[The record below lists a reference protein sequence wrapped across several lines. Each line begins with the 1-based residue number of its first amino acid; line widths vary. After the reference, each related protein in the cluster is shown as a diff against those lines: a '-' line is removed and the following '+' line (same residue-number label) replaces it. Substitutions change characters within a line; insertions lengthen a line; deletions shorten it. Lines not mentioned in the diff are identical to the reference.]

1 MSKPQ
6 FQIKFV
12 DWDSANTDPDIPQD
26 CKYGLYL
33 FYPNQEDYDKEYWY
47 LSDQKRWEGL
57 NEIIEKLPH
66 LV

>member
-1 MSKPQ
+1 
-6 FQIKFV
+6 V
-12 DWDSANTDPDIPQD
+12 DWDSVNTNPDLPQP

-33 FYPNQEDYDKEYWY
+33 FYPGQEDHDKEYWY

>member
-1 MSKPQ
+1 MTKPQ
-6 FQIKFV
+6 FHIKFV
-12 DWDSANTDPDIPQD
+12 DWDSANTNPDLPQP

-33 FYPNQEDYDKEYWY
+33 YYPNQEDHDKEYWY
-47 LSDQKRWEGL
+47 VNDQKRWEGL

>member
-12 DWDSANTDPDIPQD
+12 YWNDANTDPDIPQD
-26 CKYGLYL
+26 YKYGLYL
-33 FYPNQEDYDKEYWY
+33 YYPNQEEYDKEYWY